1 MVDHLWCKDINECA
15 YTEDIDPDTL
25 ILVRTATENNKCPT
39 LESCRNKIGSY
50 ECQESFGTI
59 MTSVMFLKINW
70 SRRNLKKCLE
80 SEGFQPDPTDCELTT
95 GCACKDYDECA
106 NDLHDCAQSNFLF
119 LLDGP

>member
-25 ILVRTATENNKCPT
+25 ILVRTATESNKCPT

-50 ECQESFGTI
+50 ECQESFR
-59 MTSVMFLKINW
+59 SFKFLYFEW
-70 SRRNLKKCLE
+70 SRRNLQKCLE

-106 NDLHDCAQSNFLF
+106 NDIHDCAQSNFLF